1 VAAPQ
6 PAPAP
11 SDGTH
16 SVTEVA
22 RLLDVTPRRLQQMAR
37 EGIVPLPDRG
47 RYDTA
52 RCVRG
57 YIKFL
62 RGEMGERL
70 EAKLRREA
78 AMADRAELEVA
89 RTKGEIIENA
99 KRWLAGRVAE
109 VRTVIE
115 RWPERVAALLAADL
129 GADPEQVYL
138 GLERHTR
145 ELLLELAGRGGGSH
159 ADGVP
164 GRDQA

>member
-6 PAPAP
+6 PVPPA
-11 SDGTH
+11 DGTH

-22 RLLDVTPRRLQQMAR
+22 RLLDITPRRLAQMAR

-70 EAKLRREA
+70 EAKLRRET

-89 RTKGEIIENA
+89 RTKGELIEHA
-99 KRWLAGRVAE
+99 KRWLASRIAE
-109 VRTVIE
+109 VRTAIE

-129 GADPEQVYL
+129 AADPELVYTA
-138 GLERHTR
+138 LEQHTR
-145 ELLLELAGRGGGSH
+145 TLLVDLAGRAEAHAEPQS
-159 ADGVP
+159 ADG
-164 GRDQA
+164 